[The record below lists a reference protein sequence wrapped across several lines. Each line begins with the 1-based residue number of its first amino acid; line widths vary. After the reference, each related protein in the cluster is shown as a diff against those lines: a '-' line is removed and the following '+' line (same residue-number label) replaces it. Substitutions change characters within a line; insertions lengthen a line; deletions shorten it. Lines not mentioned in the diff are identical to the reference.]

1 MRGQALLLL
10 PILVLLVAGSGSADT
25 PKFTALHATRTIRPQ
40 FHLDPF
46 DVTVRDMQT
55 IQRLYEAALALPAV
69 EPGATYFCP
78 LSIGL
83 VYHLDFL
90 AHDFPVLK
98 MSLEATGCRFLS
110 IGQDDTRIANDP
122 AFFDEVAQLV
132 GLPTLVPHFPGQL
145 AP

>member
-1 MRGQALLLL
+1 MRWQALLFVPMLL
-10 PILVLLVAGSGSADT
+10 LLVTGSGIAEPT
-25 PKFTALHATRTIRPQ
+25 FTALHATRTIMPQ

-46 DVTVRDMQT
+46 DVTVQDSQA
-55 IQRLYEAALALPAV
+55 IQRLYDAALALPAV

-90 AHDFPVLK
+90 VHGFLVQQ
-98 MSLEATGCRFLS
+98 MNLEATGCRFLH
-110 IGQDDTRIANDP
+110 IGQDDTRIADQ
-122 AFFDEVAQLV
+122 AFLDKVAQLV

>member
-1 MRGQALLLL
+1 MRWQALLLVPL
-10 PILVLLVAGSGSADT
+10 LVLLVTGSGGADT
-25 PKFTALHATRTIRPQ
+25 PKFTALHATRTIMPQ

-46 DVTVRDMQT
+46 DVTVQNSQA
-55 IQRLYEAALALPAV
+55 IQRLYDAALALPAV

-90 AHDFPVLK
+90 VYSFLVQQ
-98 MSLEATGCRFLS
+98 MNLEATGCRFLH
-110 IGQDDTRIANDP
+110 IGQDDTRIADQVFLD
-122 AFFDEVAQLV
+122 AVAQLV